1 MADYRRKGGFAHLRA
16 RSRHPAVIAGG
27 IDCPAV
33 THPLLARLR
42 DAARQNAVPAV
53 VLQALTLALLVA
65 YYRWAP
71 AHELLE
77 RLLRLKLAWGAAYS
91 FVAGAL
97 FAGLLPRLVL
107 RWIGRDTGRFPVEL
121 AFALAFWGWR
131 SVEVDLMYRAQAWV
145 FGAAADWPTVL
156 AKTAVDQLLYSP
168 LWAVPEIALA
178 FEWKE
183 AGFSWRRMRSRLDRD
198 FFTVRLPAAIVGN
211 AMVWLPAVLA
221 IYFLPTAL
229 QLPVSNLVGSFWVLL
244 MIVLLKR

>member
-1 MADYRRKGGFAHLRA
+1 
-16 RSRHPAVIAGG
+16 
-27 IDCPAV
+27 V
-33 THPLLARLR
+33 TSPLLARLR

-53 VLQALTLALLVA
+53 ALQALTLALLLG
-65 YYRWAP
+65 YWYAP
-71 AHELLE
+71 GVHDALE
-77 RLLRLKLAWGAAYS
+77 RLLRLKLAWGVAYS
-91 FVAGAL
+91 FLAGAL

-107 RWIGRDTGRFPVEL
+107 RWMGRDAGRFPVEL

-131 SVEVDLMYRAQAWV
+131 SVEVDLMYRAQAWC

-156 AKTAVDQLLYSP
+156 AKTAVDQLIYSP

-183 AGFSWRRMRSRLDRD
+183 AGFSWRRMRSRLDPD
-198 FFTVRLPAAIVGN
+198 FFALRLPAAVVGN

-244 MIVLLKR
+244 MIVLLKRQGD

>member
-1 MADYRRKGGFAHLRA
+1 M
-16 RSRHPAVIAGG
+16 
-27 IDCPAV
+27 

-71 AHELLE
+71 AHELLD
-77 RLLRLKLAWGAAYS
+77 RLLRLKLAWGVVYS
-91 FVAGAL
+91 FLAGAL

-107 RWIGRDTGRFPVEL
+107 RWMGRDTGRLPVEL
-121 AFALAFWGWR
+121 AFAVAFWGWR
-131 SVEVDLMYRAQAWV
+131 SVEVDLMYRLQAHW

-156 AKTAVDQLLYSP
+156 CKTAFDQLVYSP

-178 FEWKE
+178 FAWKD
-183 AGFSWRRMRSRLDRD
+183 AGFSWRVARSHLDRA
-198 FFTVRLPAAIVGN
+198 FFSERLPAAVVGN
-211 AMVWLPAVLA
+211 AKVWLPAVIA

-244 MIVLLKR
+244 MIVLLKRKD

>member
-1 MADYRRKGGFAHLRA
+1 MADYRRKGRFAHLRR
-16 RSRHPAVIAGG
+16 RSGHLDVIAGG
-27 IDCPAV
+27 IDCTAV

-42 DAARQNAVPAV
+42 DAARQNAIPAV
-53 VLQALTLALLVA
+53 LLQALTLALLVA
-65 YYRWAP
+65 WWRWPA

-77 RLLRLKLAWGAAYS
+77 RLLRLKLAWGVAYS
-91 FVAGAL
+91 FLAGAL

-107 RWIGRDTGRFPVEL
+107 RGMGRDTGRFPVEL

-131 SVEVDLMYRAQAWV
+131 GVEVDLMYRAQAWC
-145 FGAAADWPTVL
+145 FGSTADWPTVL

-168 LWAVPEIALA
+168 LWAVPQIALA

-198 FFTVRLPAAIVGN
+198 FFAVRLPAAVIGN

-221 IYFLPTAL
+221 VYFLPTAL